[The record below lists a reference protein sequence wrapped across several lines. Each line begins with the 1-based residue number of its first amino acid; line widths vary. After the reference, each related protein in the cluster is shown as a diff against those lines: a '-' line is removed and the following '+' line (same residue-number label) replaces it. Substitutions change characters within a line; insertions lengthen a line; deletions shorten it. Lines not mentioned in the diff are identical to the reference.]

1 MVRVRHPKFSSRRVF
16 LDLRV
21 RASAIAFLIFYF
33 TAGETLAA
41 AQQAGAPPLP
51 QSGPQISGSVTDSS
65 GGAVV
70 GAALSLRCGSF
81 SANAYSDSA
90 GNFAFHDVPR
100 DACTLAAQ
108 APGFSATVQT
118 FRVAADRPV
127 RLKIVLSPAPRNE
140 QIIVSATRTP
150 TRLADAPLADLQ
162 ISAAE
167 LQSAPALT
175 LDDALRQVP
184 GFSLFRRS
192 GSETTNPTTM
202 GVSLRGLGASGA
214 SRAVVLEDGLPLND
228 PFGGWVYWGR
238 VPRTAV
244 ESVEVAEEGSSSLYG
259 SDALGGVVQF
269 LTRPPSSGAL
279 DMEISYGNENTPDIS
294 LWAGDSKG
302 PWDAS
307 FSGQVFHTTGY
318 ILVPPAARGA
328 VNTAA
333 GSEDA
338 ALDAT
343 IGRRLSREGRVFG
356 RGWYYNESRRNGT
369 PIQTNRTALGGG
381 ALGVDA
387 PMGTY
392 GSLTLRVFGDG
403 QDLHQNFSSVA
414 ANQMSETIT
423 DSQIVPAQQ
432 LGGYA
437 QWARPAGWHQNLVL
451 EFDANEI
458 IGRSNETL
466 FSSGAPSRDVNAGGR
481 QRTFGILGEDLIRV
495 SPSWLISASARFDR
509 WNNFD
514 ASLLCTSLTLLASAS
529 CDPPAAP
536 GPPLLTLFPGR
547 VENAFSPRLTVIH
560 KFTPDFSVS
569 ASLYRAFRAPTLN
582 ELYRN
587 FRQGTTETLANSSLR
602 AEQLTGGE
610 ASAAW
615 HAPGQRVELR
625 GTFFWDDIVNPIANV
640 PMAASVCTSNPAPQC
655 QQRENLGRT
664 RSAGFELDA
673 EARIT
678 SRWQFT
684 AGYQYANSV
693 VRERA
698 RGPGARRAVGAAG
711 AAQRFDACRRLHATL
726 ASDFLGGRALDR
738 NAIRHEPTG
747 ARTIFRARR
756 GGGAFLRPRRRTVC
770 RGAKSYQHHVR
781 DCRGDR
787 HCSAERRRADH
798 RAHRL
803 ANSIGAALK
812 PREFHRGSCF
822 PRAQIG
828 RSNRT
833 ASRAPSKSTGEA
845 ERLCST

>member
-1 MVRVRHPKFSSRRVF
+1 VF
-16 LDLRV
+16 L
-21 RASAIAFLIFYF
+21 FLFVC
-33 TAGETLAA
+33 AGKTTHA
-41 AQQAGAPPLP
+41 AQQTGAPRES
-51 QSGPQISGSVTDSS
+51 QVSGSVADSS
-65 GGAVV
+65 GGAIV

-81 SANAYSDSA
+81 SANTSSDSA
-90 GNFAFHDVPR
+90 GNFAFRDVPFTVNVLGEPQ
-100 DACTLAAQ
+100 DACALSTQ
-108 APGFSATVQT
+108 APGFSAADQD

-127 RLKIVLSPAPRNE
+127 HLKIVLSPAPQSE
-140 QIIVSATRTP
+140 QVIVSATRTP
-150 TRLADAPLADLQ
+150 TRLADAPLADMQ
-162 ISAAE
+162 ISSAE

-269 LTRPPSSGAL
+269 LTRPPTSGGL

-294 LWAGDSKG
+294 LWTGGSRG
-302 PWDAS
+302 LWDAS

-318 ILVPPAARGA
+318 ILVPASARGA

-338 ALDAT
+338 AVDTT
-343 IGRRLSREGRVFG
+343 IGRRLSHGGRVFG

-369 PIQTNRTALGGG
+369 PVQTNRTAIGGG

-387 PMGTY
+387 PMRSY

-437 QWARPAGWHQNLVL
+437 QWARPAGWRQNLVL

-466 FSSGAPSRDVNAGGR
+466 FSSGARSRDVDAGGR

-495 SPSWLISASARFDR
+495 SPTWLISASARFDS

-514 ASLLCTSLTLLASAS
+514 ASLLCTSLTSLASAS
-529 CDPPAAP
+529 CAPPAAP
-536 GPPLLTLFPGR
+536 GPPLLTLFAGR
-547 VENAFSPRLTVIH
+547 IENAFSPRLTVIH
-560 KFTPDFSVS
+560 RFTPDFSVS

-615 HAPGQRVELR
+615 HAPSQRVELH

-640 PMAASVCTSNPAPQC
+640 PMATSVCASNPAPQC

-673 EARIT
+673 VARIT

-693 VRERA
+693 IVSAPADPALIGLWVQQVPRNVSTL
-698 RGPGARRAVGAAG
+698 AVDYTRPSILTFSLDGRWIGMQFDTNQLPLGGFFVLDAEVAHSFG
-711 AAQRFDACRRLHATL
+711 HGVELFAAAQNLTNTTYAIAAATPTAPQNDGAPITGRIGLRLQLGRR
-726 ASDFLGGRALDR
+726 
-738 NAIRHEPTG
+738 
-747 ARTIFRARR
+747 
-756 GGGAFLRPRRRTVC
+756 
-770 RGAKSYQHHVR
+770 
-781 DCRGDR
+781 
-787 HCSAERRRADH
+787 
-798 RAHRL
+798 
-803 ANSIGAALK
+803 
-812 PREFHRGSCF
+812 
-822 PRAQIG
+822 
-828 RSNRT
+828 
-833 ASRAPSKSTGEA
+833 
-845 ERLCST
+845 